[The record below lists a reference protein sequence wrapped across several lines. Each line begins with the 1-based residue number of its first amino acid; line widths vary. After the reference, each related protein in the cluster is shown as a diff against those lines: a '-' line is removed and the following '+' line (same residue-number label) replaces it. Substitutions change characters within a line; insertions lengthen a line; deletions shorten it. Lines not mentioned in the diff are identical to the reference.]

1 MKTREKMLEL
11 LARAGLDDK
20 EVLER
25 THPKRVRLALGRDD
39 VLIKE
44 FVVWLCDGDPGRAYA
59 RTPSLRPLL
68 SGLYPGLKKIW
79 EKLGEGDD
87 EAG

>member
-20 EVLER
+20 DILVA
-25 THPKRVRLALGRDD
+25 THPKRVRLAMGRDQE
-39 VLIKE
+39 LIKE
-44 FVVWLCDGDPGRAYA
+44 LVVWLCDGDPGRAYA

-68 SGLYPGLKKIW
+68 GGLYPGLKKIW
-79 EKLGEGDD
+79 ERLGEDDD